1 MNDIPKLTPRLR
13 CAANMAREGAFV
25 ADVGTDHAYLPIA
38 LCLEG
43 RIRGGVAS
51 DINDG
56 PVERAEKNIYG
67 YGLGEKLSVIKTDG
81 LCGIET
87 YAPDDVF
94 ILGMGGELIARILS
108 DAPWTKNEKIN
119 LCLQP
124 MTHAEILREFL
135 TKNGYTVIDE
145 QIVEEGERIYQLML
159 VTYTG
164 KYEEFTEAELLL
176 GRINIQKSTD
186 ALIRLAQR
194 TLAIFEKRV
203 AGKQSAGESADGEKR
218 LIEQISAIIRGED
231 L

>member
-56 PVERAEKNIYG
+56 PVDRAEKNIYG

-81 LCGIET
+81 LCGIEA

-135 TKNGYTVIDE
+135 ARNGYAVIDE
-145 QIVEEGERIYQLML
+145 QIVEEGARIYQLML

>member
-13 CAANMAREGAFV
+13 RAADMAREGAFV

-81 LCGIET
+81 LCGIEV

-108 DAPWTKNEKIN
+108 DAPWTKNKKIN

-135 TKNGYTVIDE
+135 ARNGYAVIDE
-145 QIVEEGERIYQLML
+145 HIVEEGERSYQLML
-159 VTYTG
+159 ANYTG
-164 KYEEFTEAELLL
+164 RREEFTEAELLF
-176 GRINIQKSTD
+176 GKINIQKRTD
-186 ALIRLAQR
+186 ELIRLAQK
-194 TLAIFEKRV
+194 TLVILERRV
-203 AGKQSAGESADGEKR
+203 AGKQSAGENADGERR
-218 LIEQISAIIRGED
+218 LIEQINAIIRGED

>member
-1 MNDIPKLTPRLR
+1 
-13 CAANMAREGAFV
+13 
-25 ADVGTDHAYLPIA
+25 
-38 LCLEG
+38 
-43 RIRGGVAS
+43 
-51 DINDG
+51 
-56 PVERAEKNIYG
+56 
-67 YGLGEKLSVIKTDG
+67 
-81 LCGIET
+81 
-87 YAPDDVF
+87 
-94 ILGMGGELIARILS
+94 
-108 DAPWTKNEKIN
+108 
-119 LCLQP
+119 

-218 LIEQISAIIRGED
+218 LIEQISAIICGED